1 MKLAVLCRYIAGC
14 ELPPVKLSSHL
25 IKKDN
30 FMSDAIPANIFP
42 VILSGGSG
50 TRLWPVSRKIYPK
63 QLLPLIGNN
72 SLLQDTV
79 ERASGIAAGGSRLTV
94 VANNEHRFLIAE
106 QCRALDCEVE
116 IILEPIG
123 RNTAPA
129 ATLAALSVT
138 QNDPSGILLILPA
151 DHWIQDPGPLQRAVE
166 AARSAVQAGA
176 VAVFGIAPRSAETGY
191 GYIKAGQELEG
202 QPGVFE
208 VERFVEKP
216 NAETAA
222 QYISRGGYFWNAGIY
237 MVSAKTLLSELGRHA
252 PRVVEVCRASW
263 DNRHGDLDFIRL
275 DEGAF
280 AQSPDISL
288 DYALAEKTDKAI
300 VVPVELQWS
309 DVGSWSALADVLPK
323 DENGNTLIG
332 DALAIAS
339 RNSFVHSPD
348 HLTAVLGLDDAIVVT
363 TEDAV
368 LVTTR
373 QHAQDVKFIVDV
385 LKKSGRSEVNEHKK
399 VYRPWGSYHSL
410 QLDERFQVKL
420 LTVTPGAKLSLQ
432 KHFHRA
438 EHWVVVRGTAEVTLD
453 SEKHIIRENQSI
465 YIPLGSVHRIANP
478 GKIPLDIIEVQTGSY
493 LGEDDIVRLS
503 DDYARS

>member
-1 MKLAVLCRYIAGC
+1 
-14 ELPPVKLSSHL
+14 
-25 IKKDN
+25 
-30 FMSDAIPANIFP
+30 MSDVSPATIFP
-42 VILSGGSG
+42 IILSGGSG

-63 QLLPLIGNN
+63 QLLPLIGSN
-72 SLLQDTV
+72 SLLQNTV
-79 ERASGIAAGGSRLTV
+79 ERARVIAGSHGQPTII
-94 VANNEHRFLIAE
+94 ANNEHRFLIAE
-106 QCRALDCEVE
+106 QCRALECETR

-129 ATLAALSVT
+129 AVLAAFSVME
-138 QNDPSGILLILPA
+138 NDPSGILLVLPA
-151 DHWIQDPGPLQRAVE
+151 DHWIENPIPLQRAIE
-166 AARSAVQAGA
+166 AARPAVQAGA
-176 VAVFGIAPRSAETGY
+176 VAVFGISPGGPETGY
-191 GYIKAGQELEG
+191 GYIKAGTGLEG
-202 QPGVFE
+202 QNGVFE

-216 NAETAA
+216 DARTAA
-222 QYISRGGYFWNAGIY
+222 QYVARGGYFWNAGIY
-237 MVSAKTLLSELGRHA
+237 MVSAKSLISEMERYAPGVIDACRTSWLNRHA
-252 PRVVEVCRASW
+252 
-263 DNRHGDLDFIRL
+263 DLDFIRP
-275 DEGAF
+275 DEDAF
-280 AQSPDISL
+280 TKAPDISL

-300 VVPVELQWS
+300 VVPVDLQWS

-323 DENGNTLIG
+323 DGQGNTLIG
-332 DALAIAS
+332 DALAINS
-339 RNSFVHSPD
+339 RNSFVHSPE
-348 HLTAVLGLDDAIVVT
+348 HLTAILGLDDAVVVT

-373 QHAQDVKFIVDV
+373 EHAQDVKLVVDA
-385 LKKSGRSEVNEHKK
+385 LKKLGRAEINEHKK

-410 QLDERFQVKL
+410 QLDERFQVKR

-453 SEKHIIRENQSI
+453 DEKHIIRENQSI

-478 GKIPLDIIEVQTGSY
+478 GRIPLDIIEVQTGSY

>member
-1 MKLAVLCRYIAGC
+1 MPDI
-14 ELPPVKLSSHL
+14 S
-25 IKKDN
+25 
-30 FMSDAIPANIFP
+30 PANVFP
-42 VILSGGSG
+42 IILSGGSG

-63 QLLPLIGNN
+63 QLLPLTGSN

-79 ERASGIAAGGSRLTV
+79 ERARAVTGNDSRLTV
-94 VANNEHRFLIAE
+94 IANNEHRFLIAE
-106 QCRALDCEVE
+106 QCRALGCEAR
-116 IILEPIG
+116 IILEPVG

-129 ATLAALSVT
+129 AVLAALSIVE
-138 QNDPSGILLILPA
+138 DDASGILLVLPA
-151 DHWIQDPGPLQRAVE
+151 DHWVADAEPLRQAIE
-166 AARSAVQAGA
+166 AARPAVQAGA
-176 VAVFGIAPRSAETGY
+176 VAVFGISPRGAETGY
-191 GYIKAGQELEG
+191 GYIKAGLELEG
-202 QPGVFE
+202 QRGVFD

-216 NAETAA
+216 DAQTAA
-222 QYISRGGYFWNAGIY
+222 QYLSRGGYFWNAGIY
-237 MVSAKTLLSELGRHA
+237 MVAARTLISELERHA
-252 PRVVEVCRASW
+252 PRVIAACKTSW
-263 DNRHGDLDFIRL
+263 ENRHDDLDFIRL
-275 DEGAF
+275 DEDAF

-323 DENGNTLIG
+323 DKDGNTLAG
-332 DALAIAS
+332 DAVAINS

-348 HLTAVLGLDDAIVVT
+348 HLTAILGLDGAVVIT

-373 QHAQDVKFIVDV
+373 EHAQDVKLIVDR
-385 LKKSGRSEVNEHKK
+385 LKKNGRTEINEHKK

-410 QLDERFQVKL
+410 QLDERFQVKR

-453 SEKHIIRENQSI
+453 NEKHIVRENESI

-503 DDYARS
+503 DDYARN